1 MWMGFEDSESGIAK
15 YEVSLW
21 NFSSCANESVAEAE
35 LQHDWIELT
44 HNYSEYS
51 FVELELKVRF
61 YIHTECRCVA
71 SQYIFFYGN

>member
-21 NFSSCANESVAEAE
+21 NFSSCANESVAEEE

-44 HNYSEYS
+44 HKM
-51 FVELELKVRF
+51 FQIIKK
-61 YIHTECRCVA
+61 
-71 SQYIFFYGN
+71 IFDI